1 MSETE
6 RDYGSFHL
14 FIDCSLP
21 NPVETLL
28 QVRSLTKDKYLS
40 LVVQQV
46 ALMKCVMVQELKD
59 W

>member
-14 FIDCSLP
+14 FIVCSLP

-40 LVVQQV
+40 LVAQQV
-46 ALMKCVMVQELKD
+46 ALMKCVMAQKLKD
-59 W
+59 